1 MSLLSYWLLYPF
13 ALGAGG
19 RWFESRRPRAS
30 FRADRLE
37 VRKIKNQRSEPAWC
51 LKGAAKISRVSLPEE
66 PPEQLAQLEAGLEIA
81 QALEQINAAEF
92 RNERHSFN
100 SKHLC

>member
-1 MSLLSYWLLYPF
+1 MSS
-13 ALGAGG
+13 A
-19 RWFESRRPRAS
+19 
-30 FRADRLE
+30 
-37 VRKIKNQRSEPAWC
+37 KIQAKVNEIIRSEELTNAEKRDQLHSLIPADVFKVDK
-51 LKGAAKISRVSLPEE
+51 LNKAT
-66 PPEQLAQLEAGLEIA
+66 PEQLAQLEAGLEIA

>member
-1 MSLLSYWLLYPF
+1 MRPEGLTNAEKRDQLHSLIP
-13 ALGAGG
+13 
-19 RWFESRRPRAS
+19 
-30 FRADRLE
+30 AD
-37 VRKIKNQRSEPAWC
+37 VFKIDNLNKAT
-51 LKGAAKISRVSLPEE
+51 
-66 PPEQLAQLEAGLEIA
+66 PEQLAQLEAGLEIA